1 MRIVMIGGNG
11 FIGGSFTE
19 YIQKEDIE
27 IICCDLIGPD
37 KKRKNVSYI
46 CMEEED
52 KNFYRNI
59 INSN

>member
-19 YIQKEDIE
+19 YIQKENIE

-37 KKRKNVSYI
+37 KKRKNV
-46 CMEEED
+46 
-52 KNFYRNI
+52 
-59 INSN
+59 